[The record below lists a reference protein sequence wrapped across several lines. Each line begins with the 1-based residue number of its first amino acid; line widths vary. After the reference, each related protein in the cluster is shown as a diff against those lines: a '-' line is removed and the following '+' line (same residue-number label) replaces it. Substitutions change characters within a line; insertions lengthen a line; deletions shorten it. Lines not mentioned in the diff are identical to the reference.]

1 MVRIPLDGHVNL
13 PLHIGSTRNWLN
25 TARSARARA
34 GALSGNLTVPP
45 RPADHPSLQ
54 EVSAMSQKRLKCC
67 GDDGFVAA
75 GTAPP
80 HGPSCSLFGSPLGL
94 SPSLMKGFF
103 SMEIPED
110 AILEMLDGRGDAKA
124 QQARA
129 ELPDNVDTDRDQR
142 LQAKFGP

>member
-1 MVRIPLDGHVNL
+1 
-13 PLHIGSTRNWLN
+13 
-25 TARSARARA
+25 
-34 GALSGNLTVPP
+34 
-45 RPADHPSLQ
+45 
-54 EVSAMSQKRLKCC
+54 MSQKRLKCR

-80 HGPSCSLFGSPLGL
+80 HGPSCSLFGSSLGL
-94 SPSLMKGFF
+94 PPSLMKEFS

-110 AILEMLDGRGDAKA
+110 AILEMLDGRGDDAKA

-142 LQAKFGP
+142 LPAKFGP